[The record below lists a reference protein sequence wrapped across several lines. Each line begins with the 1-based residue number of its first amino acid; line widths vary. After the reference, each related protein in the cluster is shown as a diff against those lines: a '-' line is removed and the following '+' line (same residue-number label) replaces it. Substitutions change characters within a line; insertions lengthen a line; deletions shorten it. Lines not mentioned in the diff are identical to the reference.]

1 MADSSIWASN
11 VAGPPGPP
19 GARVL
24 LRTSA
29 THVQYSYEGEGIWY
43 DLIPLSELEGP
54 QGESIVGPQ
63 GPQGEPGQS
72 IVGPKGDK
80 GDPGADGADGVPV
93 PTLFA
98 EKQITTNTTALA
110 KVAAVDPT
118 LNTATDYTLVAGIWN
133 DGLSNGITQ
142 VANGFEIV
150 KEGNYFVHF
159 WCTARV
165 STNNT
170 DLAFRVAV
178 NGALITGRK
187 LWGRIDTTTDRESFS
202 GFALPYLYPG
212 DVVTVWVATSTTTDL
227 TISEGV
233 LAVNEILSTQVT
245 VEASEAIGDPVGMP
259 KFWPMRSAIPAG
271 YAALDGQEL
280 SQAAFPDFYDALLN
294 NVLPT
299 IDEATWQADPTQR
312 GKFVINSSAGKFR
325 LADYNGKFAGSL
337 GAVTLRGDGALSAA
351 ISGVIQRDAME
362 HHAHETQLASND
374 GSGAVV
380 TKAPGFTAFK
390 TTRTT
395 TGIAGSSTGA
405 YNLALTGSPI
415 FDANATLSRTATE
428 TRMLNVTGCMVIK
441 LFGTVA
447 NPGSADAA
455 QLASDFANLASRVT
469 ALENA
474 ADGYYTTTVTW
485 SNGGSILVTHNLGV
499 VPKFVIFKVVAKA
512 AIGGLAIGEEEQ
524 VVVQGFGSA
533 NIYNPSARK
542 FTTTQVT
549 VQIGALGLAIS
560 NGGSATGVSPAQG
573 DLKIEVIA

>member
-1 MADSSIWASN
+1 MSDASIWDSG

-24 LRTSA
+24 FRLSA
-29 THVQYSYEGEGIWY
+29 THIQMAYEGELIWTN
-43 DLIPLSELEGP
+43 LVPLSEITGP

-98 EKQITTNTTALA
+98 EKQITANTTALA
-110 KVAAVDPT
+110 KVAAVDST

-142 VANGFEIV
+142 VANGFEVV

-178 NGALITGRK
+178 NGAFITGRK
-187 LWGRIDTTTDRESFS
+187 LWGRLDATTDRENFS

-245 VEASEAIGDPVGMP
+245 VEASESIGDPVGMP

-351 ISGVIQRDAME
+351 ISGVIQRGAMQGHKHRTPGYGGNTLPAPSWASLDGVE
-362 HHAHETQLASND
+362 EVLRETATYNSTT
-374 GSGAVV
+374 SGYRV
-380 TKAPGFTAFK
+380 
-390 TTRTT
+390 
-395 TGIAGSSTGA
+395 
-405 YNLALTGSPI
+405 LTGGAAFSDGVNGTPLV
-415 FDANATLSRTATE
+415 ASE
-428 TRMLNVTGCMVIK
+428 TRMLNVTGCMIIK
-441 LFGTVA
+441 LFGTVT

-485 SNGGSILVTHNLGV
+485 ANGGTILVTHNLGV
-499 VPKFVIFKVVAKA
+499 VPKFVIFKVVAKV
-512 AIGGLAIGEEEQ
+512 AIGGLAVGEEEQ

-560 NGGSATGVSPAQG
+560 NGGSATGVSPAQA